1 MKILRILIG
10 IIAFIIVLGFI
21 SELIKEDVVEEP
33 IIEEKH
39 STYTLP
45 ITERGFFI
53 GMVPMPKSEP
63 ETTFDDITAA
73 YEEVGQIGDV
83 TMVWGTPSGIGL
95 YEKLKQSQVVTAVR
109 VYGLK
114 PVLTLNFHTIKE
126 IPGQGLKVVIDAPEG
141 VEADASDEEFRE
153 LWVDEAKNIAKE
165 FKPEYFS
172 LGNEIN
178 DYFYLNPDD
187 LEDYLT
193 LYDQAYKAIKEVSPK
208 TKVMVVF
215 SYTHLI
221 DNNQWDLF
229 ERFDNVDVF
238 GLTTYPWKHFSTPDE
253 ISNDYYSKLNQY
265 TTKPI
270 AFTEIGWAG
279 DETQQAEFLVK
290 FLELTKNNNLE
301 MINWLFLHE
310 TEFSGIG
317 ASVFSPETSTIALK
331 KADGTKKEIYN
342 VWLDLKE
349 IK

>member
-1 MKILRILIG
+1 MKKILLILT
-10 IIAFIIVLGFI
+10 LTL
-21 SELIKEDVVEEP
+21 LITGCAKEIEQEE
-33 IIEEKH
+33 IKEKH
-39 STYTLP
+39 STYTFP
-45 ITERGFFI
+45 ITERDFYI

-73 YEEVGQIGDV
+73 YEEVGQLGEV

-95 YEKLKQSQVVTAVR
+95 LEKLKQNQVVTAVR

-126 IPGQGLKVVIDAPEG
+126 IPGEGLKVVIDAPEG

-153 LWVDEAKNIAKE
+153 LWVQEAKNIAKE

-229 ERFDNVDVF
+229 ERFDVDVF

-253 ISNDYYSKLNQY
+253 IETDYYSKLNQY
-265 TTKPI
+265 TSKPI

-290 FLELTKNNNLE
+290 FLDLTKDNDLE

-310 TEFSGIG
+310 TTLSGIVG
-317 ASVFSPETSTIALK
+317 AVSDPATSTIALK

-349 IK
+349 IKCEKS